1 MARKCP
7 NCGKELIQNPNN
19 ANYLLCTNCNKNFK
33 APTDSGTTTSKKTSK
48 NKSGKL
54 NIPLLISFILGTLYM
69 LYSLFYWVGVSASS
83 TDVWSQLGTGIATTL
98 VMPHLICTLIAVI
111 FNALGLF
118 LNKRGFALTGAILYS
133 VAMVLFLAYFMF
145 VIIEMILSYV
155 GFAMMKKKE

>member
-1 MARKCP
+1 
-7 NCGKELIQNPNN
+7 
-19 ANYLLCTNCNKNFK
+19 
-33 APTDSGTTTSKKTSK
+33 
-48 NKSGKL
+48 
-54 NIPLLISFILGTLYM
+54 
-69 LYSLFYWVGVSASS
+69 
-83 TDVWSQLGTGIATTL
+83 
-98 VMPHLICTLIAVI
+98 MPHLICTLIAVI

>member
-1 MARKCP
+1 
-7 NCGKELIQNPNN
+7 
-19 ANYLLCTNCNKNFK
+19 
-33 APTDSGTTTSKKTSK
+33 
-48 NKSGKL
+48 
-54 NIPLLISFILGTLYM
+54 M